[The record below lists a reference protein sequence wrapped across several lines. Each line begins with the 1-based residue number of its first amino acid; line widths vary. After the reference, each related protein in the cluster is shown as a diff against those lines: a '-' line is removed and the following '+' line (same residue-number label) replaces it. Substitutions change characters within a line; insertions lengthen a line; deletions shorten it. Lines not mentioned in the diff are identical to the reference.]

1 MSILTMTHMVTLMP
15 TLMPSRLSRRSAV
28 LGMLSGLALTAVAR
42 PALALSADG
51 AKHLV
56 DKIVA
61 DINKVIAA
69 PSSEAQKISQFE
81 KIFVRYSDVP
91 TIARYALGVD
101 ARRATPAQL
110 SAFTKAFQIY
120 VSRKYGKRFREFIGG
135 EIEVQKARKV
145 KSFYEVKTIAR
156 LRGESPFEVTFL
168 ISDRSGNSKF
178 FNIFIEGV
186 NMLLTERTEIGAM
199 LDKRRGDIDALIR
212 DLKSIS

>member
-1 MSILTMTHMVTLMP
+1 M
-15 TLMPSRLSRRSAV
+15 

-42 PALALSADG
+42 PSMAMSANS
-51 AKHLV
+51 AKGLV
-56 DKIVA
+56 DAIVA
-61 DINKVIAA
+61 DINKVIAQS
-69 PSSEAQKISQFE
+69 SSEAQKIAQFE

-101 ARRATPAQL
+101 ARRASKGQL
-110 SAFTKAFQIY
+110 NAFTKAFQVY

-135 EIEVQKARKV
+135 KIEVQQARKV
-145 KSFYEVKTIAR
+145 KSFFEVKTIAR

-168 ISDRSGNSKF
+168 VSDRSGRDKF

-199 LDKRRGDIDALIR
+199 LDNRRGDIDALIR